1 MKYNEKTK
9 VIPLPLQHPNETH
22 IINNTKLIME
32 LTTRYYNDRPFIEWC
47 KIYISLSPNTLQNI
61 LDTITDIILDEQIEV
76 VDIPNI
82 VLVIVTNVSLTSKKY
97 DIVSSEHI
105 LNLTKI
111 IIHMII
117 DHELFAISPILQNN
131 IVVEAMINACLELI
145 LIDVNNTKPIIVS
158 NKTNY
163 WFWDWI
169 MSFF

>member
-9 VIPLPLQHPNETH
+9 VIPLQNPNETH

-32 LTTRYYNDRPFIEWC
+32 VTTRYYNDRPFIEWC
-47 KIYISLSPNTLQNI
+47 KIYISLSPTTLQNI
-61 LDTITDIILDEQIEV
+61 LDTITDIILDEQIEI

-82 VLVIVTNVSLTSKKY
+82 VLVIVTNVSLAAKKY

-117 DHELFAISPILQNN
+117 DHELFSVSLSLQNN
-131 IVVEAMINACLELI
+131 IVVEAMINSCLELV
-145 LIDVNNTKPIIVS
+145 LINLNNTKPIIVS
-158 NKTNY
+158 NKTNL
-163 WFWDWI
+163 WDWI
-169 MSFF
+169 MSFFT